1 MVSSLT
7 CKSLGVKTN
16 IIVCKKRDFH
26 KTTLTHRN
34 RRIAISW
41 IRVGPIFEDVFSDQV
56 AQLQMS
62 GGKGVHKGMKYKLHN
77 KLNNGW
83 MG

>member
-1 MVSSLT
+1 MVSSFT

-41 IRVGPIFEDVFSDQV
+41 IRVGPIFEDVFSDQ
-56 AQLQMS
+56 QMS